1 LLKFCIEFAQKQGLK
16 AYLSFLN
23 DEKFCQKNI
32 NTILVDFSDDPF
44 GLLDF
49 LALNLSSLSIKTAD
63 DLKQIWSSFDSVKIL
78 LNLAKLKS
86 STLSDAYT
94 TLCYI
99 LDDKQIESLTEIHL
113 IADLISGSLRKCSKD
128 FDNNIDRRIKRQI
141 IFKGKPINCSVQVF
155 RSEANVDTSMIV
167 LLESLYRL
175 SVNDKL
181 KNDIYFRCDMKNCFK
196 SFLKNGKS
204 VLKSLFNQIYYKYL
218 LI

>member
-1 LLKFCIEFAQKQGLK
+1 
-16 AYLSFLN
+16 LN
-23 DEKFCQKNI
+23 DEKFCQKNTNI
-32 NTILVDFSDDPF
+32 ILVDFSNDPF

-49 LALNLSSLSIKTAD
+49 LTLNLASLSFKTAD
-63 DLKQIWSSFDSVKIL
+63 NLKEIWLSLDSVKIL
-78 LNLAKLKS
+78 LNIAKLKN
-86 STLSDAYT
+86 STLFDAYM

-113 IADLISGSLRKCSKD
+113 IADLISSSLKQCSKD
-128 FDNNIDRRIKRQI
+128 FDDKIDRRIKRQI

-155 RSEANVDTSMIV
+155 RSDENIDTSMIV

-181 KNDIYFRCDMKNCFK
+181 KNEIYFRCDMKSCFK

-204 VLKSLFNQIYYKYL
+204 VLKS
-218 LI
+218 